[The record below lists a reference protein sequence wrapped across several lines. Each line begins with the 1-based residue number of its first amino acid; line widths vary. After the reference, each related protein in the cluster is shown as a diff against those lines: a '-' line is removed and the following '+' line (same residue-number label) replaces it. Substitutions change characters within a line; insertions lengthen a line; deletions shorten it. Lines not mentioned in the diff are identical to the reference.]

1 MEEEA
6 KSDEAFV
13 IQVYGSTEEMRCT
26 KALLRKETE
35 EVKVFAPH
43 RLQRWLVTTNN
54 LRIICC
60 YSELELQRLN
70 IEKEVGVAG

>member
-13 IQVYGSTEEMRCT
+13 IQVYGSTEEMKCT
-26 KALLRKETE
+26 KAHLLKEME

-43 RLQRWLVTTNN
+43 HLRHCLVMTNN
-54 LRIICC
+54 LRTICC
-60 YSELELQRLN
+60 YSELELQQLN
-70 IEKEVGVAG
+70 IEKEAGVVG